1 MPQTPKL
8 SPQQKAALVEK
19 IKAGEISRQAA
30 AQSVGVSNTTVRQW
44 LRIYESEGADGL
56 APREKSRHL
65 TAEEKQ
71 AAVAEYLAGGVSLF
85 DVCKKYGI
93 RSPQNLQ
100 KLVEKAQAGGELRG
114 YHGASRHRGGAYTTA
129 ADREKIVRECLADGC
144 DYGAAALKYDVDYK
158 ALVHW
163 VGQYRAGAAL
173 HDARHSSEGTSRAK
187 GRARTVPP
195 MQRMVMVLD
204 CLENRKNYGAMAQK
218 YAIAYHQI
226 YRWVQRYLQDGWLG
240 MNDRRGP
247 ADDPDPAG
255 EWGKIAPAGEVDAEQ
270 WVAKCKGVPE
280 ALPAMLRRAGYSWM
294 MIAKILFDLARMSSP
309 QAFPDGGRWP
319 AGPDEGRAC
328 RGSPCMGHIGK
339 SALISQRS
347 GPLTASVSALRAASG
362 GCASTRACGRSP
374 AGEAARRKKTAKTI
388 LTCTCFCGKLIVVKK
403 AATGSRPSAHL
414 EGLQKP
420 RVIP

>member
-1 MPQTPKL
+1 M
-8 SPQQKAALVEK
+8 EK

-56 APREKSRHL
+56 APREKVPPPYCRGK
-65 TAEEKQ
+65 A
-71 AAVAEYLAGGVSLF
+71 AAVAEYLAGVGLVVAS
-85 DVCKKYGI
+85 DKSTASAARKTCK
-93 RSPQNLQ
+93 

-144 DYGAAALKYDVDYK
+144 DYGAVALKYNVDYK

-255 EWGKIAPAGEVDAEQ
+255 EWGKIAPAGEADAEL

-280 ALPAMLRRAGYSWM
+280 LCPPCCAAPGTAG
-294 MIAKILFDLARMSSP
+294 
-309 QAFPDGGRWP
+309 
-319 AGPDEGRAC
+319 
-328 RGSPCMGHIGK
+328 
-339 SALISQRS
+339 
-347 GPLTASVSALRAASG
+347 
-362 GCASTRACGRSP
+362 
-374 AGEAARRKKTAKTI
+374 
-388 LTCTCFCGKLIVVKK
+388 
-403 AATGSRPSAHL
+403 
-414 EGLQKP
+414 
-420 RVIP
+420 

>member
-144 DYGAAALKYDVDYK
+144 DYGAAALKYNVDYK

-173 HDARHSSEGTSRAK
+173 HDPPQQRGHKPRQGPRPHRAADAADGHGAGLSGKPEKLRRYGAEIRDSLPPNLPLGAALSAGRLARHE
-187 GRARTVPP
+187 
-195 MQRMVMVLD
+195 
-204 CLENRKNYGAMAQK
+204 
-218 YAIAYHQI
+218 
-226 YRWVQRYLQDGWLG
+226 
-240 MNDRRGP
+240 
-247 ADDPDPAG
+247 
-255 EWGKIAPAGEVDAEQ
+255 
-270 WVAKCKGVPE
+270 
-280 ALPAMLRRAGYSWM
+280 
-294 MIAKILFDLARMSSP
+294 
-309 QAFPDGGRWP
+309 
-319 AGPDEGRAC
+319 
-328 RGSPCMGHIGK
+328 
-339 SALISQRS
+339 
-347 GPLTASVSALRAASG
+347 
-362 GCASTRACGRSP
+362 
-374 AGEAARRKKTAKTI
+374 
-388 LTCTCFCGKLIVVKK
+388 
-403 AATGSRPSAHL
+403 
-414 EGLQKP
+414 
-420 RVIP
+420 

>member
-144 DYGAAALKYDVDYK
+144 DYGAAALKYNVDYK

-187 GRARTVPP
+187 GPHRAADAADGHGAGLSGKPEKLR
-195 MQRMVMVLD
+195 R
-204 CLENRKNYGAMAQK
+204 YGAE
-218 YAIAYHQI
+218 I
-226 YRWVQRYLQDGWLG
+226 RDSLPPDLPLG
-240 MNDRRGP
+240 
-247 ADDPDPAG
+247 AALSAG
-255 EWGKIAPAGEVDAEQ
+255 
-270 WVAKCKGVPE
+270 
-280 ALPAMLRRAGYSWM
+280 R
-294 MIAKILFDLARMSSP
+294 LARH
-309 QAFPDGGRWP
+309 
-319 AGPDEGRAC
+319 E
-328 RGSPCMGHIGK
+328 
-339 SALISQRS
+339 
-347 GPLTASVSALRAASG
+347 
-362 GCASTRACGRSP
+362 
-374 AGEAARRKKTAKTI
+374 
-388 LTCTCFCGKLIVVKK
+388 
-403 AATGSRPSAHL
+403 
-414 EGLQKP
+414 
-420 RVIP
+420 